1 MAENAARLG
10 EILREELSSLDP
22 AIATTIRG
30 KGLLFA
36 VVIKPQG
43 GEGREG
49 RRGEGEVR
57 REGGSEGGSG
67 SGSENVSTFSLLHY
81 IGHMQVMTSQFFS
94 GLQIKP

>member
-57 REGGSEGGSG
+57 REGGSEGGG
-67 SGSENVSTFSLLHY
+67 GVEVKT
-81 IGHMQVMTSQFFS
+81 
-94 GLQIKP
+94 